1 MAILQPLLWGGGEE
15 YTSLPGDVFF
25 QRISPVLPCAE
36 ASQKTIMTAIT
47 LMRDER
53 VCVCVCVNK
62 DADLYTL
69 VLNVKVNGPDVRCE
83 SD

>member
-53 VCVCVCVNK
+53 VCVCVCV
-62 DADLYTL
+62 AARLPSCLLPT
-69 VLNVKVNGPDVRCE
+69 GQEAC
-83 SD
+83 